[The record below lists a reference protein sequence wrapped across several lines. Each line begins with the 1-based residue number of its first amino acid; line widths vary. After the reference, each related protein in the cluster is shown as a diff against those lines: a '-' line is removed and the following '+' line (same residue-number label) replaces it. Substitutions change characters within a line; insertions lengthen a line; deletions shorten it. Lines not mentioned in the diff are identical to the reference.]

1 MIVEPDERPEPEEG
15 GLIVQEPRTGRIL
28 VFFGLAGTVL
38 YAIMLLCYLGRWKS
52 LFDLEPE
59 KFGSFLSGAVGP
71 LALFWLVLGF
81 FQQGSELKHSVRALW
96 LQSEELRNSVEQ
108 QKALVAV
115 AREQIEHERSERE
128 YSQREVERLAQ
139 PIFGIQFNGGQ
150 SSGDMH
156 EFDFLIANAG
166 ATCTN
171 VKLTEADKSHGEAA
185 TLAAGDGLSVRF
197 RFESGEP
204 IRERILTI
212 NYTDGLGVD
221 KEQMFIFPLVEK
233 NGQPTLDTCKKAKS

>member
-1 MIVEPDERPEPEEG
+1 MIVESDERSKPEKRD
-15 GLIVQEPRTGRIL
+15 LIAQEPKTGRIL
-28 VFFGLAGTVL
+28 VFAGLAGTIL
-38 YAIMLLCYLGRWKS
+38 YAVMLFCYLGKWDS
-52 LFDLEPE
+52 LFELEPE

-81 FQQGSELKHSVRALW
+81 FQQGSELKHSARALW

-128 YSQREVERLAQ
+128 HAQREVERLAQ

-150 SSGDMH
+150 SAGDAR
-156 EFDFLIANAG
+156 EFDFLVANAG

-171 VKLTEADKSHGEAA
+171 VRLIEGDRSFGDAA
-185 TLAAGDGLSVRF
+185 TLAAGAGATVKF
-197 RFESGEP
+197 RFEKGET
-204 IRERILTI
+204 IRERSLTI
-212 NYTDGLGVD
+212 KYTDGLGIE
-221 KEQMFIFPLVEK
+221 KEQIFVFPVIERHGELVLYTSRK
-233 NGQPTLDTCKKAKS
+233 FDS